1 MAAERKTRPGPGV
14 GVRSSRSSPSGA
26 RSAPTSVHVMAPLG
40 SAGNVPTTP
49 MSSSPQ
55 LTMSLSTPASLTLAR
70 HVVAS
75 SARVGSP
82 VPSVP
87 WGKNE
92 YGVPSRC
99 RESGRP
105 LRINGPSTQPPA
117 LSVEVDSVRQAPP
130 SSSKFWFDVCNVM
143 PEASSNTPI
152 VVVGAGTTLDGGA
165 GASVVPAGTTAC

>member
-1 MAAERKTRPGPGV
+1 
-14 GVRSSRSSPSGA
+14 
-26 RSAPTSVHVMAPLG
+26 MAPLG

-49 MSSSPQ
+49 MSSTPQ
-55 LTMSLSTPASLTLAR
+55 LTMSWSVPATLTLAR

-99 RESGRP
+99 SESGRP
-105 LRINGPSTQPPA
+105 LRINGPVAHPVT
-117 LSVEVDSVRQAPP
+117 LSVEVDSVRHAPP
-130 SSSKFWFDVCNVM
+130 SPSKFSFDVCNKM

-152 VVVGAGTTLDGGA
+152 VVVGADTTLDGGA
-165 GASVVPAGTTAC
+165 GTSVVSAGTTAS